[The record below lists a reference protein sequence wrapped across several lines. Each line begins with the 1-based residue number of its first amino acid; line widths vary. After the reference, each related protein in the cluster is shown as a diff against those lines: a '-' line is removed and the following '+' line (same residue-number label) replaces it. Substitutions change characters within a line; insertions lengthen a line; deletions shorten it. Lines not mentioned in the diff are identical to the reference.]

1 MQEAH
6 GGRQETKAY
15 GETYTGERN
24 QGLGESSG
32 VPSEGAQAPK
42 GQQATDSIQD
52 IHHCLTQW
60 LVGAA

>member
-32 VPSEGAQAPK
+32 VPSEGAQTPK

-52 IHHCLTQW
+52 THHC
-60 LVGAA
+60 